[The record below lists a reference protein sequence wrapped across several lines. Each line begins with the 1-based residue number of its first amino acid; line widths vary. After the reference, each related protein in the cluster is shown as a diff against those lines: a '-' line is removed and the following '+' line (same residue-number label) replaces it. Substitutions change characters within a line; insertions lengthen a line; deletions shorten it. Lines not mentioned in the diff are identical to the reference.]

1 MHSSQ
6 GRFSQQMN
14 LLRRQF
20 AQSAEL
26 PFGDV
31 LSSSLLERVLAD
43 AGVTGN
49 DSIYTPLTTLLV
61 FLWQVISQDQS
72 CRGAVT
78 KLAAHRVARGQRACS
93 TQTGGYCTARKR
105 LPEEVFAKV
114 ALATGQRLEEQA
126 ASDWRWRGR
135 NVKVFDGSTVSMP
148 DTAANQAAYPQ
159 PNSQAPGVGFPLARI
174 AAVFSLACG
183 AVLDLAICRFQ
194 GKGQSELGLLR
205 QLWDLF
211 AAGDVML
218 ADRYLCSWF
227 ELAVLRSRGV
237 DFVSRLHQGRRADFR
252 RGQRLGPDDHV
263 VAWPKPRRP
272 EWMDQAT
279 YDALP
284 HELTVREVR
293 LDVSIPGFRPRQIV
307 VVTSLV
313 DAEEVAAA
321 ELAHLYRQRW
331 HAEIDLKSLKETMQ
345 MDVLRCL
352 TPELVRKEIWTH
364 VLAYNLVRTVMAQA
378 ALRGHVLPRQLSF
391 KATLQ
396 AIIAFQPHLEHASSP
411 MLARLYQDLL
421 DAILPHAVANRPNR
435 YEPRTRKRRPKH
447 YPLLT
452 LPRAQAR
459 AAMRRHDL

>member
-26 PFGDV
+26 PFSDV
-31 LSSSLLERVLAD
+31 LSPELVQRVLKEL
-43 AGVTGN
+43 GMTCHER
-49 DSIYTPLTTLLV
+49 IYTPLTTLLV

-72 CRGAVT
+72 CQGAVT
-78 KLAAHRVARGQRACS
+78 KLAAHRVAHGEQACS
-93 TQTGGYCTARKR
+93 TKTGGYCTARKR
-105 LPEEVFAKV
+105 LPEEVFAGV
-114 ALATGQRLEEQA
+114 ARATGQRLDEQTPG
-126 ASDWRWRGR
+126 DWRWHGR
-135 NVKVFDGSTVSMP
+135 HVKLFDGSTVSMP
-148 DTAANQAAYPQ
+148 DTPANQAAYPQ
-159 PNSQAPGVGFPLARI
+159 PKSQQEGIGFPLARI

-183 AVLDLAICRFQ
+183 AVLDLAICPFQ

-205 QLWDLF
+205 QLWDLL

-272 EWMDQAT
+272 DWMDQAT

-284 HELTVREVR
+284 AELSVREVR
-293 LDVSIPGFRPRQIV
+293 LSVRIPGFRPRQMV

-313 DAEEVAAA
+313 DAEEFSAA
-321 ELAHLYRQRW
+321 ELASLYRQRW
-331 HAEIDLKSLKETMQ
+331 HAEVDLKSLKATMQ

-352 TPELVRKEIWTH
+352 TPERVRKEIWTH

-378 ALRGHVLPRQLSF
+378 AVRGNVLPRQLSF
-391 KATLQ
+391 KAALH
-396 AIIAFQPHLEHASSP
+396 AILAFQPHLEHASP
-411 MLARLYQDLL
+411 HALAPLYHNLL

-435 YEPRTRKRRPKH
+435 FEPRARKRRPKP
-447 YPLLT
+447 YPLLMI
-452 LPRAQAR
+452 PRPQAR
-459 AAMRRHDL
+459 AAMRRNEL

>member
-26 PFGDV
+26 PFSDV
-31 LSSSLLERVLAD
+31 LSPELVERVVKEL
-43 AGVTGN
+43 GMTC
-49 DSIYTPLTTLLV
+49 SERIYTPLTTLLV

-72 CRGAVT
+72 CQGAVT
-78 KLAAHRVARGQRACS
+78 KLAAHRVAHGEQACS

-105 LPEEVFAKV
+105 LPEEMFAQV
-114 ALATGQRLEEQA
+114 ARATGQRLNAQTPSA
-126 ASDWRWRGR
+126 WRWHDLD
-135 NVKVFDGSTVSMP
+135 VKLFDGSTVSMP
-148 DTAANQAAYPQ
+148 DTPADQAAYPQ
-159 PNSQAPGVGFPLARI
+159 PQSQQEGVGFPLARI

-205 QLWDLF
+205 QLWHLF

-227 ELAVLRSRGV
+227 ELAVLQSRGA
-237 DFVSRLHQGRRADFR
+237 DFVSRLHQRRQADFR

-263 VAWPKPRRP
+263 VAWPKPCRP
-272 EWMDQAT
+272 DWMDQAT

-284 HELTVREVR
+284 AELMVREVR
-293 LDVSIPGFRPRQIV
+293 LNVSIPGFRPRQIV
-307 VVTSLV
+307 VVTSLL
-313 DAEEVAAA
+313 DAEEFSAA
-321 ELAHLYRQRW
+321 ELADLYRQRW
-331 HAEIDLKSLKETMQ
+331 HVEIDLKSLKETMQ

-364 VLAYNLVRTVMAQA
+364 VLAYNLVRTVLAQA
-378 ALRGHVLPRQLSF
+378 AIRGNVLPRQISF
-391 KATLQ
+391 KSALH
-396 AIIAFQPHLEHASSP
+396 AIIAFQPQLEHASGHA
-411 MLARLYQDLL
+411 LTRLYHELL
-421 DAILPHAVANRPNR
+421 DAILPHHAGHRPNR
-435 YEPRTRKRRPKH
+435 YEPRARKRRPKP
-447 YPLLT
+447 YPLLMV
-452 LPRAQAR
+452 PRPKAR
-459 AAMRRHDL
+459 AAMRRNEL